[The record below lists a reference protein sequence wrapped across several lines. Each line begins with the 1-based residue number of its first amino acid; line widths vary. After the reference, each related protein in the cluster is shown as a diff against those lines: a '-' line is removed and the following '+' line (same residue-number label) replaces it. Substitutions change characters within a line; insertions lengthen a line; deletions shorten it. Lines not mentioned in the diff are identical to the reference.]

1 MSLENIRIRRLQ
13 QVKKSEVAPS
23 TLQPSINEMADGDE
37 RLVLAGGNK
46 LRLYKKAFGKLFY
59 LEYESIN

>member
-1 MSLENIRIRRLQ
+1 MSLENIIIRRLQ

-23 TLQPSINEMADGDE
+23 TIQPSINEMADGDE